1 MEIKTQEVLPKIANR
16 KNRNLKTPT
25 NNISKYSQQS
35 INFKEAKHNMIYL
48 YKILPTIVL
57 PIMLVIILILIGLIK
72 NKKKLIYIAIGVLYI
87 ISTTIFSNNFF
98 KLIEGSE
105 YSKAISATDSGDAIV
120 VLSGMLE
127 INELGDSTYIEW
139 GDPDRFF
146 GGIALFKAGKA
157 QKLVFTGGKMPWDKA
172 KKTEG
177 EVLKEY
183 AISNGI
189 PTEKIF
195 VTKDVENTADEAVAV
210 KELIDQRKRII
221 LVTSAYHMFRA
232 QHLFEKQG
240 FKVIPYKVDY
250 KTAGEKAITVMDFL
264 PSAGNLEL
272 SERGIREIFGRIFY
286 LLND

>member
-1 MEIKTQEVLPKIANR
+1 
-16 KNRNLKTPT
+16 
-25 NNISKYSQQS
+25 
-35 INFKEAKHNMIYL
+35 MIYL
-48 YKILPTIVL
+48 HKILPTFVL
-57 PIMLVIILILIGLIK
+57 PIMLVIIVILIGLIK

-87 ISTTIFSNNFF
+87 ISNPIFSNNFF
-98 KLIEGSE
+98 KLVEGSE
-105 YSKAISATDSGDAIV
+105 YRKPISAIDSADAIV

-127 INELGDSTYIEW
+127 INEVGDSTYIEW

-183 AISNGI
+183 AVLNSITS
-189 PTEKIF
+189 EKLF

-210 KELIDQRKRII
+210 KELISPSKRII
-221 LVTSAYHMFRA
+221 LVTSAYHMYRA
-232 QHLFEKQG
+232 QRLFEIQG
-240 FKVIPYKVDY
+240 FEVIPYKMDY
-250 KTAGEKAITVMDFL
+250 KAERNKQITIIDFF

-272 SERGIREIFGRIFY
+272 TETGIRELLGRLFY
-286 LLND
+286 LIKD